1 MLSLKATFLLL
12 LLACLVQHFVQAEGR
27 KGQQE
32 GKGRGR
38 AKHRDT
44 TSPKPTLQNHHG
56 TERRS
61 RGSGGK
67 AASKGRFST
76 KDKMRCTWVATGD
89 RALVLSISCTKGN
102 ESFHCEYTA
111 NTGLCPQY
119 ESNSGTFWKQITR
132 AMKKQKKLCRDPKAL
147 LKAGVCKSASKEAHF
162 SLKTPA
168 QDQRPPQSGKKDCK
182 GLSDR
187 NKLAREHCNSS
198 WSSVCTFFFAMFEN
212 EEC

>member
-1 MLSLKATFLLL
+1 KTLYSTTTCKLVLIEIASLQTSQIKFRGCEINIPKRLSNV
-12 LLACLVQHFVQAEGR
+12 LVC
-27 KGQQE
+27 
-32 GKGRGR
+32 
-38 AKHRDT
+38 
-44 TSPKPTLQNHHG
+44 
-56 TERRS
+56 
-61 RGSGGK
+61 SGGK

-111 NTGLCPQY
+111 NPGLCPQY